1 MVSHEFRTPL
11 GVIRAA
17 GESLGRY
24 FQRLTEAQRTELLGD
39 IAKSTHRMNDLIE
52 EVLLLGKV
60 ESGKM
65 ECRPALVDLPEVC
78 RRVIAEVRAATHDAC
93 PIDFSATDAKPGLKL
108 DEGLVVIV
116 LSNLLSNAVKYSRP
130 GKPVRLEA
138 RQDESHVILEVR
150 DEGIGIPESDRAELF
165 HSFHRGTNVGAI
177 PGSGLGLTIVKRC
190 VELHGGAIAVAS
202 TEGRGTT
209 FTVRLPGD
217 GGAINSAG
225 TEGRGTTF
233 IVRLPA

>member
-11 GVIRAA
+11 AVIRAA
-17 GESLGRY
+17 GENLGRY
-24 FQRLTEAQRTELLGD
+24 YQRLTETQRAELLGD
-39 IAKSTHRMNDLIE
+39 ISKSTRRMNDLIE

-65 ECRPALVDLPEVC
+65 ECRPAPVDLAAVC

-93 PIDFSATDAKPGLKL
+93 PIEFSGANLEPDFKL

-116 LSNLLSNAVKYSRP
+116 LSNLLSNAVKYSQP
-130 GKPVRLEA
+130 GKPVRLEV
-138 RQDESHVILEVR
+138 RQDLGHVILEMR
-150 DEGIGIPESDRAELF
+150 DEGIGIPESDQAGLF
-165 HSFHRGTNVGAI
+165 HSFHRGANVGSI

-190 VELHGGAIAVAS
+190 VELHSGAITVAS

-209 FTVRLPGD
+209 FTVRLP
-217 GGAINSAG
+217 S
-225 TEGRGTTF
+225 
-233 IVRLPA
+233 

>member
-1 MVSHEFRTPL
+1 
-11 GVIRAA
+11 
-17 GESLGRY
+17 
-24 FQRLTEAQRTELLGD
+24 
-39 IAKSTHRMNDLIE
+39 
-52 EVLLLGKV
+52 
-60 ESGKM
+60 M
-65 ECRPALVDLPEVC
+65 ECRPAPVDLPEVC

-93 PIDFSATDAKPGLKL
+93 PIEFAGADSKPGLKL

-116 LSNLLSNAVKYSRP
+116 LSNLLSNAVKYSGP
-130 GKPVRLEA
+130 GKPVRLET
-138 RQDESHVILEVR
+138 RQDVSHVVLEVH

-165 HSFHRGTNVGAI
+165 HSFHRGANVGTI

-209 FTVRLPGD
+209 FTVRLPVH
-217 GGAINSAG
+217 GGAISSAG